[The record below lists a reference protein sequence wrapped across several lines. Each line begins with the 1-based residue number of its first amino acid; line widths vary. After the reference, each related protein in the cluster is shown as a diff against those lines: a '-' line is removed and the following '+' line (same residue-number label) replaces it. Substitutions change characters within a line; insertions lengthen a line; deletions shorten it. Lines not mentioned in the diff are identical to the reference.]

1 MPHITQT
8 PCSHLCVRDI
18 AKLSHTPHLTNIRI
32 VISSPSSF
40 PFTKSLSPTLSTPP
54 LPPGFLTTARR
65 QPSIINH
72 PSYIIHPKPV
82 AESIFPLS
90 PTSPPKKINPTAII
104 LCACDANHGV
114 VAPIDFYK
122 YRDLSAHF
130 DAFSFEDELEDK
142 EPLLAMGYDSDEIDL
157 CIAMSTYERDVIFNL
172 LKKGVN
178 PDVWMNEDLGSIS

>member
-1 MPHITQT
+1 M
-8 PCSHLCVRDI
+8 
-18 AKLSHTPHLTNIRI
+18 
-32 VISSPSSF
+32 
-40 PFTKSLSPTLSTPP
+40 
-54 LPPGFLTTARR
+54 
-65 QPSIINH
+65 
-72 PSYIIHPKPV
+72 
-82 AESIFPLS
+82 
-90 PTSPPKKINPTAII
+90 
-104 LCACDANHGV
+104 